1 MLMKAMMTFIQNFK
15 KHWFPVIFWMAFIF
29 WMSTETFSAENTSSV
44 VEKAV
49 TFLVPAISSQELDLV
64 HAIIRKAAHLTEYFI
79 LGFLLFRAFRGG
91 SSASWNCRW
100 PFFAFIGVVLCAV
113 SDELHQSFVP
123 TRMGSYVDVGIDT
136 AGGLLAQLVSVLR
149 HCYWKK

>member
-15 KHWFPVIFWMAFIF
+15 KYWLPVIFWVCFIF

-44 VEKAV
+44 VEKVV
-49 TFLVPAISSQELDLV
+49 TFLVPMISSQGLDLV
-64 HAIIRKAAHLTEYFI
+64 HAVIRKVAHVTEYFI
-79 LGFLLFRAFRGG
+79 LSLLLFRAFRGG

-100 PFFAFIGVVLCAV
+100 PFFAFIVVVLCAV

-123 TRMGSYVDVGIDT
+123 TRMGSYLDVGIDT
-136 AGGLLAQLVSVLR
+136 AGGLLAQLVSFLR